1 MRFIFMVGLYL
12 VLTGYAI
19 TDVINTG
26 ERHPF
31 RLHRALWI
39 LIIVVFPYVGAVVWI
54 VLRRRGQQPKSRG
67 KESRPPDDDPE
78 YLRWVAQQQR
88 RRRGGSQSQGT

>member
-26 ERHPF
+26 QRDPF
-31 RLHRALWI
+31 GLHRALWI
-39 LIIVVFPYVGAVVWI
+39 LIVIVFPYIGAIVWI
-54 VLRRRGQQPKSRG
+54 ILRRRGMRPKGRTN
-67 KESRPPDDDPE
+67 EPRPPDDDPE
-78 YLRWVAQQQR
+78 YLRWVAQRQR
-88 RRRGGSQSQGT
+88 RRRGSGEL